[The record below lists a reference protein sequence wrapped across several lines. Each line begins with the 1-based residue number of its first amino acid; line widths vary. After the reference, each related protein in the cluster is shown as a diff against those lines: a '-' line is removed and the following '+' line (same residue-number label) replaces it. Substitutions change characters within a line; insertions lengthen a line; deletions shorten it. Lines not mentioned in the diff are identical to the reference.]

1 MVFQP
6 GFSDSL
12 EAKTMKWVALYRL
25 TLKQPLV
32 LDTLAN
38 HGIAAL
44 ESSPKVLRR
53 VASSGRIGDLY
64 FLCLML
70 DTHSVALP
78 SSVVR
83 CIELAVGI
91 EANPRASLERAEC
104 GGRFIVTSPVS
115 MARFHRMQARSRWRP
130 LCSRRVRSDDARR
143 MHSYGLADEVARSTR
158 ARSDDSP
165 LRKTPA
171 PGRMADAKCST
182 SMRCRSRPKRF
193 HSSARRARPAP
204 SDWPAIT
211 VLDCALMRRHEKAHR
226 LG

>member
-38 HGIAAL
+38 NGIAAL

-83 CIELAVGI
+83 CIEPAVGI
-91 EANPRASLERAEC
+91 CPTRASLERAEC

-115 MARFHRMQARSRWRP
+115 M
-130 LCSRRVRSDDARR
+130 V
-143 MHSYGLADEVARSTR
+143 
-158 ARSDDSP
+158 
-165 LRKTPA
+165 
-171 PGRMADAKCST
+171 
-182 SMRCRSRPKRF
+182 
-193 HSSARRARPAP
+193 
-204 SDWPAIT
+204 
-211 VLDCALMRRHEKAHR
+211 
-226 LG
+226 